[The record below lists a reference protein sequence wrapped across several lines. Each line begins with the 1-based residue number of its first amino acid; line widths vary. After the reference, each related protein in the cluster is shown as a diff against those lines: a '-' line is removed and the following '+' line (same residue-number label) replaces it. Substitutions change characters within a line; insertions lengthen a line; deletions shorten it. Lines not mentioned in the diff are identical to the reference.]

1 MLLDAQAQEA
11 TKFFNEKKYAEAEAL
26 VLKLLDLA
34 PNQRLALRVLFE
46 IRKAQNRPKAAEV
59 LARRLAALPGPAVTR
74 AAANSQL
81 AQFLIGQGRHGDARA
96 PAAAALMAAPK
107 DPTAHHVMGVVLT
120 ETGQL
125 LSGERHYRRAAVL
138 LGRDDGLVLANTAWN
153 LKLQGRLNDASALYE
168 KALVLRPDNRRGLG
182 GYAQVEFLR
191 GEPARAIAILDGGL
205 VRWQNDRTLRLLRA
219 LADLSLG
226 NAEDVLGRL
235 SDPPENLLPAE
246 LCARG
251 QALARLDRPAEAV
264 MHYASAK
271 KILREHN
278 GQVYQYDIFVKKSDV
293 YKSYFTSD
301 RILPLPRA
309 EAAAGPQPVFL
320 LGFPRSGTALLE
332 QLLAQI
338 PGFAPGDEFAPVA
351 DLADLIP
358 ALSGSGKSYPE
369 ALDHALVAD
378 GWTLPD
384 HLRARYAQ
392 ARAQIGLARAG
403 VQFITDR
410 APSNAW
416 QLGLIKLLFPEAPI
430 IHVVRHPL
438 DLMLSNLSQDR
449 RLEAN
454 CHVSMLAAA
463 RHYALTMNMIK
474 HYRGHLTLRYFPLR
488 YEDLVQH
495 TGPALA
501 RVLAF
506 IGAGPD
512 AAPQEATLR
521 ANTARPADPTPAHYA
536 GLEAVHERGVYR
548 YREYQKIMPNLF
560 ADVQEILN
568 PWISE
573 LGYGVEP

>member
-1 MLLDAQAQEA
+1 
-11 TKFFNEKKYAEAEAL
+11 
-26 VLKLLDLA
+26 
-34 PNQRLALRVLFE
+34 
-46 IRKAQNRPKAAEV
+46 
-59 LARRLAALPGPAVTR
+59 
-74 AAANSQL
+74 
-81 AQFLIGQGRHGDARA
+81 
-96 PAAAALMAAPK
+96 
-107 DPTAHHVMGVVLT
+107 
-120 ETGQL
+120 
-125 LSGERHYRRAAVL
+125 
-138 LGRDDGLVLANTAWN
+138 
-153 LKLQGRLNDASALYE
+153 
-168 KALVLRPDNRRGLG
+168 
-182 GYAQVEFLR
+182 
-191 GEPARAIAILDGGL
+191 
-205 VRWQNDRTLRLLRA
+205 
-219 LADLSLG
+219 
-226 NAEDVLGRL
+226 
-235 SDPPENLLPAE
+235 
-246 LCARG
+246 
-251 QALARLDRPAEAV
+251 
-264 MHYASAK
+264 
-271 KILREHN
+271 
-278 GQVYQYDIFVKKSDV
+278 
-293 YKSYFTSD
+293 
-301 RILPLPRA
+301 
-309 EAAAGPQPVFL
+309 
-320 LGFPRSGTALLE
+320 
-332 QLLAQI
+332 
-338 PGFAPGDEFAPVA
+338 
-351 DLADLIP
+351 
-358 ALSGSGKSYPE
+358 
-369 ALDHALVAD
+369 
-378 GWTLPD
+378 